1 MHAPLICAIKFYFL
15 TYLFKAIV
23 DIRLRPPQVR
33 CCPLVSNVEYTP
45 YLLCPR
51 YPLHDGLV

>member
-23 DIRLRPPQVR
+23 DIRLRPPPSSVLPSR
-33 CCPLVSNVEYTP
+33 E
-45 YLLCPR
+45 
-51 YPLHDGLV
+51 